1 MGYEQQVFF
10 NCKVCC
16 MPLITTSNEP
26 LCCLYK
32 VLSLYKE
39 HIKRAS
45 LSLFT
50 CPSLEKIQDKGRAF
64 LFNLNV

>member
-1 MGYEQQVFF
+1 MGYELQVFF

-16 MPLITTSNEP
+16 MPLIITSNEL

-39 HIKRAS
+39 HIKYV
-45 LSLFT
+45 LTF
-50 CPSLEKIQDKGRAF
+50 PSLEKIQDKGRVF